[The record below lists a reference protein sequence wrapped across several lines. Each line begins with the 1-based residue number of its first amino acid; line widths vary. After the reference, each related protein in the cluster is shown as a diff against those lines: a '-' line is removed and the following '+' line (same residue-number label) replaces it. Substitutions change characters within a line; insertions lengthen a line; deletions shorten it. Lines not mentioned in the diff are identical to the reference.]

1 MRLNGKVVAFWS
13 LMYYTASTY
22 NTFEDSKVQ
31 ADNKEEVCVF
41 QYERADIS
49 LVLKYFDEKFA
60 KKCSCREKL
69 LN

>member
-1 MRLNGKVVAFWS
+1 MVVFWS

-31 ADNKEEVCVF
+31 ADNKEVCVF
-41 QYERADIS
+41 QHERRDIS

-60 KKCSCREKL
+60 KKCSCLEKL